1 MPNKMTLYAVIAAF
15 WLAFLAIL
23 GVNLIAGFVMPH
35 EEEVATTGYPIEVP
49 EEEVA
54 VAAGGEPE
62 ERPSALPLIA
72 AASVEDGVKGF
83 RKCQSC
89 HNVEPGGPNGAGPNL
104 HNVVGRS
111 LAAVGTFGMY
121 SDSLRG
127 VGGEWTYE
135 KLDDYLED
143 PKRLAPKGTMSFI
156 GLRKVAER
164 AAVIK
169 FLMANTESP
178 PAVPEIVME
187 EPAPSMEEEAPVEG
201 PAEDAAE

>member
-23 GVNLIAGFVMPH
+23 GVNLIGGIVMPH
-35 EEEVATTGYPIEVP
+35 EKEVATTGYPIEVP

-54 VAAGGEPE
+54 VAAAGEPE

-72 AASVEDGVKGF
+72 AARFEDGVKGF

-89 HNVEPGGPNGAGPNL
+89 HNVEPGGPNGTGPNL
-104 HNVVGRS
+104 HNVVGRMI
-111 LAAVGTFGMY
+111 ANIGTFGGY

-127 VGGEWTYE
+127 ISGEWTYE

-143 PKRLAPKGTMSFI
+143 PKRLAPRGTMSFI

-169 FLMANTESP
+169 FLMANTENP
-178 PAVPEIVME
+178 PAVPKIAVEDLAPAREADTAAE
-187 EPAPSMEEEAPVEG
+187 E